1 MKLIE
6 EKAPNFG
13 VKNLT
18 TISFSAQRGF
28 GFKYTAAD
36 AAVAINA
43 MLELSAKGK
52 IKMYQII

>member
-43 MLELSAKGK
+43 MLELSAKGWNK
-52 IKMYQII
+52 IYQ